1 MLPPKTF
8 EKSHMRPLKEFS
20 GPTFR
25 RRLKKM
31 ELFEG
36 RKNKKKQ
43 KVLVVQVF
51 HLLAFEKLVGGNSFI
66 VAIFGNFLKKC
77 Q

>member
-1 MLPPKTF
+1 MNIIQLVLLEEAQQLKTF
-8 EKSHMRPLKEFS
+8 EKSQVRPLKEFS

-36 RKNKKKQ
+36 RKNKKSRKS
-43 KVLVVQVF
+43 L
-51 HLLAFEKLVGGNSFI
+51 
-66 VAIFGNFLKKC
+66 
-77 Q
+77 